1 MKKLWEDIQLIYE
14 GLNFS
19 EKMIVDGLMI
29 MPKDNYYSIYYKS
42 NDSITYIRIEKD
54 YNLVRM
60 WGGDVPYDMT
70 NYKIYVEVDGKI
82 WQKDE
87 NYKIELAYKVITPH
101 LREVKLL
108 QLEIN
113 N

>member
-42 NDSITYIRIEKD
+42 NDSITYIEDRPFNDKRYHISNEKLKQLGWKICVNFEEGLSNCA
-54 YNLVRM
+54 YGRHSNLYSR
-60 WGGDVPYDMT
+60 
-70 NYKIYVEVDGKI
+70 
-82 WQKDE
+82 
-87 NYKIELAYKVITPH
+87 
-101 LREVKLL
+101 
-108 QLEIN
+108 
-113 N
+113 